1 MFQVDIHSHLA
12 LLNLGVSDLRA
23 APERFA
29 PAVVTIPFPQ
39 MWGAQV
45 LGYLWCWAE
54 GFGPQMG
61 TAREGLNNIMSD
73 LS

>member
-1 MFQVDIHSHLA
+1 MFQVDMHSHSA

-45 LGYLWCWAE
+45 LGYLWCWA
-54 GFGPQMG
+54 FQ
-61 TAREGLNNIMSD
+61 D
-73 LS
+73 LGRKWERPGNG

>member
-1 MFQVDIHSHLA
+1 MEPILSCQVQQKQTYLTDPMFQVDIHSHLA

-45 LGYLWCWAE
+45 LGYLWC
-54 GFGPQMG
+54 
-61 TAREGLNNIMSD
+61 
-73 LS
+73 